1 MSPRGR
7 RPGGVDT
14 RAAIIDAARSEFAA
28 QGYDATSL
36 RGIARAAGV
45 DPALV
50 HHYFGGKP
58 QVFVEVMSI
67 PVDLASLVGGVVA
80 APRDQV
86 GEVMVRTFLHVWDA
100 PDGRLRFQ
108 ALMRSAAS
116 HEEAARMLRE
126 FLVREV
132 FGKVTAALAAE
143 DGPDGPDGVDLRG
156 ALAAGQMVGMA
167 MLRYVLEFPAVV
179 EASQEEL
186 VAQLAPVLQG
196 YLAPYAP

>member
-14 RAAIIDAARSEFAA
+14 RAVIVEAARTEFAA

-45 DPALV
+45 DPALM

-58 QVFVEVMSI
+58 QVFAEVMSI
-67 PVDLASLVGGVVA
+67 PVDIASLVGGVVS
-80 APRDQV
+80 APRERV
-86 GEVMVRTFLHVWDA
+86 GEVLVRTFLRVWDE

-108 ALMRSAAS
+108 ALMRSSVS

-126 FLVREV
+126 FLVREI
-132 FGKVTAALAAE
+132 FGKVTSAFAGQDPPAGVELRAALAA
-143 DGPDGPDGVDLRG
+143 
-156 ALAAGQMVGMA
+156 AQMVGMA

-179 EASQEEL
+179 EATPEEL
-186 VAQLAPVLQG
+186 VAQLGPVLQG
-196 YLAPYAP
+196 YLVP

>member
-1 MSPRGR
+1 VRPRGR
-7 RPGGVDT
+7 RPGGADT
-14 RAAIIDAARSEFAA
+14 RAAIVEAARTEFAA

-58 QVFVEVMSI
+58 EVFAEVMSI
-67 PVDLASLVGGVVA
+67 PVDLASLVGGVVSS
-80 APRDQV
+80 PRDQV
-86 GEVMVRTFLHVWDA
+86 GEVMVRTFLHVWDSA
-100 PDGRLRFQ
+100 DGRLRFQ
-108 ALMRSAAS
+108 ALVRSAVS

-132 FGKVTAALAAE
+132 FGKVSAAFAARE
-143 DGPDGPDGVDLRG
+143 GHPGVELRA

-167 MLRYVLEFPAVV
+167 MLRYVLEFPVV
-179 EASQEEL
+179 VDSSQEEL
-186 VAQLAPVLQG
+186 VAELGPVLQK
-196 YLAPYAP
+196 YLAP

>member
-1 MSPRGR
+1 MRPRGR
-7 RPGGVDT
+7 RPGGADT
-14 RAAIIDAARSEFAA
+14 RAVIVEAARTEFAA

-36 RGIARAAGV
+36 RGIARTAGV

-58 QVFVEVMSI
+58 EVFAEVMSI
-67 PVDLASLVGGVVA
+67 PVDLTSLVDGVVA
-80 APRDQV
+80 SPREQV
-86 GEVMVRTFLHVWDA
+86 GEVMVRTFLRVWDA

-108 ALMRSAAS
+108 ALMRSAVS

-132 FGKVTAALAAE
+132 FGRVTAAFARE
-143 DGPDGPDGVDLRG
+143 DRNAGVELRA

-186 VAQLAPVLQG
+186 VAQLGPVLQG
-196 YLAPYAP
+196 YLAP